1 MIKFTIRQ
9 NLIRKSSF
17 LLLLLGII
25 SFGAIGGCSNNGQQ
39 SQSEVLT
46 ENDFTEN
53 AALTAD
59 SESGIVVNFLEPPD
73 SDTPEIDTGTG
84 GTDEFPVKYERTI
97 AQTFCWE
104 DEDSEAAHFME
115 LLDSEGSQV
124 VVVNANGGCVDAI
137 IEEGDYK
144 MVLHHDGRTNTSHTI
159 FARPIAQNSE
169 LSQNGKGL
177 INRFKLSVS
186 SIIAQINHMVLNEA
200 VAQSED
206 PDETNFNIRWLLING
221 SCIDCSLLGAN
232 FFNQDLNGVNL
243 TGADLRFSNLTSTRM
258 VGATLRDADFREA
271 TIIFSDLTG
280 ADLVRT
286 DFRFSALFGSDLP
299 GADLTGAKLQM
310 TDLTN
315 VNFTDAVLNDA
326 NFGLATWCDGS
337 CICDENSSIGV
348 CNGCASVEIC
358 TGEN

>member
-1 MIKFTIRQ
+1 MINFTIHQ
-9 NLIRKSSF
+9 DLIRKSS
-17 LLLLLGII
+17 LLILLLGII
-25 SFGAIGGCSNNGQQ
+25 SFGAIGGCSNNGQGTADP
-39 SQSEVLT
+39 LT
-46 ENDFTEN
+46 ENDFVAN
-53 AALTAD
+53 AELSAD
-59 SESGIVVNFLEPPD
+59 PERGIVVQFLESPNSEIAEND
-73 SDTPEIDTGTG
+73 SGTTGV
-84 GTDEFPVKYERTI
+84 DEFPVKYERTI

-104 DEDSEAAHFME
+104 DKDSEAAHFME

-124 VVVNANGGCVDAI
+124 VVVNANGECVDAI

-159 FARPIAQNSE
+159 FARPVAQNSE
-169 LSQNGKGL
+169 LTQNSKGV

-206 PDETNFNIRWLLING
+206 PDETNFNIQWLLING
-221 SCIDCSLLGAN
+221 SCINCSLLGAN

-299 GADLTGAKLQM
+299 GADLTAAKLQM